1 MVGRQQDKSA
11 LHFRIKLITKSPKVG
26 RTMETENPEIT
37 AESGASPSVLS
48 DDSEKSGAA
57 IVSHS

>member
-48 DDSEKSGAA
+48 DDSEKVGQL
-57 IVSHS
+57 